1 LPPPPAWAAPPVQRR
16 RPPEAP
22 PAFTPELAP
31 AGGPLRVLEVAG
43 GRHGRI
49 EVLEHRG
56 FLALAIDG
64 VFQTVVPPSIQGIH
78 RGLLLRGGDH
88 IELIP
93 WLRPSARKALIIGL
107 GGGLQARALEVY
119 GISVTA
125 VEIDPEVV
133 RLARKHFG
141 VTCRVAVGDGRE
153 FLVRCSRLF
162 DAIVLD
168 AFAGADPPEHLFTR
182 EAFESAANRLEPGG
196 VLAVHLFGHP
206 EHPAIRAVAR
216 TLEAVFPHILAT
228 ASGEFQD
235 IQAIYI
241 FASDLPLRP
250 GPWVRAELDNLGFT
264 GREILDI
271 DTRGSPV
278 LTDGGRGLSALARD
292 IAGRHRGF
300 SLEIRRNPPW

>member
-1 LPPPPAWAAPPVQRR
+1 M
-16 RPPEAP
+16 
-22 PAFTPELAP
+22 
-31 AGGPLRVLEVAG
+31 
-43 GRHGRI
+43 
-49 EVLEHRG
+49 
-56 FLALAIDG
+56 
-64 VFQTVVPPSIQGIH
+64 H

-93 WLRPSARKALIIGL
+93 WLRPSAREALLIGL
-107 GGGLQARALEVY
+107 GGGLQARALELY

-141 VTCRVAVGDGRE
+141 VTCQVAVGDGRE
-153 FLVRCSRLF
+153 FLMQRPRLF

-182 EAFESAANRLEPGG
+182 EAFEAAANRLEPGG
-196 VLAVHLFGHP
+196 VLAVHLFGRP

-235 IQAIYI
+235 FQAIYI

-250 GPWVRAELDNLGFT
+250 GPWVRAELENLGFT
-264 GREILDI
+264 GREILGI

-292 IAGRHRGF
+292 ITERHRSF